1 MRPSRRKT
9 AQMQAHLRGR
19 GQETGIGI
27 INELSL
33 LSFDFRE
40 ITYPQKKNAPQ
51 KESVF
56 LISYS
61 TCLSR

>member
-40 ITYPQKKNAPQ
+40 ITYPQKKRPPEGERFFN
-51 KESVF
+51 
-56 LISYS
+56 
-61 TCLSR
+61 